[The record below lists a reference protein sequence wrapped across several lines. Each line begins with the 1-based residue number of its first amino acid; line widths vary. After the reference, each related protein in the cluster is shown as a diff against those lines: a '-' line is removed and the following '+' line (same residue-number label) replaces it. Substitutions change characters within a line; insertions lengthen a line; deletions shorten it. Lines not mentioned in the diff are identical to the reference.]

1 MEYGAL
7 LSPLSSGSQRK
18 LFFPFIFQDGGIDSF
33 ELQTMF
39 RTAFRRG
46 LKISVLLAYFYL
58 YTYFFFSIF
67 FRSLKL
73 QVLFSRHCSAYSVH
87 WGIPLQKHH
96 PAFSPSLSPHP
107 LNLQTVQAPSPFLGN
122 SPPIYWFFVNPPP
135 LKIGFFSKPP

>member
-96 PAFSPSLSPHP
+96 PALCR
-107 LNLQTVQAPSPFLGN
+107 QAF
-122 SPPIYWFFVNPPP
+122 PPIPSICK
-135 LKIGFFSKPP
+135 LSKPPPPF